1 MLQIFKKFRSYSKRL
16 TNHNMSI
23 GKSIV
28 IINIFLIERLV
39 TISTRNLFTDTNLNI
54 EFTKNTIKHIE
65 NTEIGKKYTISK
77 EKQFSLYIEVA

>member
-1 MLQIFKKFRSYSKRL
+1 
-16 TNHNMSI
+16 MSI

-39 TISTRNLFTDTNLNI
+39 TISTRNLFTDTNLNM

-65 NTEIGKKYTISK
+65 NTEIEKKIYYFKGDAVQLIYSNSISLR
-77 EKQFSLYIEVA
+77 SR